1 MIKRLKLKFVL
12 SIVAVAALIFT
23 ALFGFLNI
31 SMYRAFENDSDTALS
46 SAMTE
51 GYSQNLPKPMQPFG
65 KGFERCITVFTDRE
79 GNITSVRPDIYEIDE
94 TFTYIVSEI
103 FNAKNQSGS
112 VYSYKYMKSYTEN
125 GVKMAFLN
133 VSRDRESMKS
143 LLFTSLFI
151 GSTGLLVV
159 AAFAVFLAKWA
170 VRPAEKAFEKQQQ
183 FVSDASHELKTP
195 LAVMLSGADALENEI
210 GQNRWLTSIKQEISR
225 LSDLV
230 HGLLEL
236 TRYDGGT
243 LSASKE
249 TFDLSRALTETALG
263 LESYIYE
270 KNRRFSENI
279 EGGISINGDREKICR
294 MAVIFLDN
302 AVKYSRDGA
311 VIELSLKKED
321 GKAVMSVY
329 NEGDG
334 IDEEEIPKIFDRFYR
349 SDSSR
354 NRENGGFGLGL
365 AIAADIAA
373 LHGASVKV
381 KSEKGRYAVFSVS
394 FPSN

>member
-1 MIKRLKLKFVL
+1 M
-12 SIVAVAALIFT
+12 
-23 ALFGFLNI
+23 
-31 SMYRAFENDSDTALS
+31 
-46 SAMTE
+46 
-51 GYSQNLPKPMQPFG
+51 
-65 KGFERCITVFTDRE
+65 FTDRE

-125 GVKMAFLN
+125 GVKMAFLD

>member
-65 KGFERCITVFTDRE
+65 KGFERWITVFTDRE

-125 GVKMAFLN
+125 GVKMAFLD

-243 LSASKE
+243 LSASNE

-263 LESYIYE
+263 LEGYIYE
-270 KNRRFSENI
+270 KKRRFSENI